1 MTSFLDGL
9 NARVAT
15 RAGFRLLR
23 WSVLA
28 LLLSSLA
35 ACVATGANGPEDP
48 HLESQPQPQSR
59 VPGFGEVAF
68 RVVPAP
74 GSGAASARYC
84 ALLAETEAQ
93 VSRGLMGRRDLA
105 GYDGMVFRFSSDSTG
120 SFYMR
125 DVPIPLTVAWF
136 DGGGRFISSADMAPC
151 PDREGCPLYPAA
163 RPYRLAL
170 EVPAGGLARLG
181 VGPGSVLEVGG
192 ACSG

>member
-1 MTSFLDGL
+1 MTSLDDL

-15 RAGFRLLR
+15 RTGFRLLR
-23 WSVLA
+23 WAVLA

-35 ACVATGANGPEDP
+35 ACVVNGANGPEDP
-48 HLESQPQPQSR
+48 HLESQAR

-74 GSGAASARYC
+74 GSGAQSARYC

-125 DVPIPLTVAWF
+125 DVPMALTVAWF
-136 DGGGRFISSADMAPC
+136 DAAGRFISSADMAPC
-151 PDREGCPLYPAA
+151 PNRDGCPLYSAA

-170 EVPAGGLARLG
+170 EVPLGGLARLG
-181 VGPGSVLEVGG
+181 IGPGSVLEAGG
-192 ACSG
+192 ACGR